1 MKFQSPEWGPAVF
14 LDRDGVLIE
23 DVHLLSTPE
32 SICVRDDAPQ
42 ALVKIR
48 NAGFRLIVVSNQTV
62 VARGILTEPEMK
74 LLHRQVEEALQDN
87 GAPALDGFYYCP
99 HHPRATVQDYR
110 VDCDCRKPRAGLLL
124 RAAAEHDI
132 HPVRSFMIGDRIT
145 DIIAG
150 SSAGCRTVLVETG
163 QHLAPP
169 IETSAPIDNSIL
181 PDHTCANLAEAAQW
195 ILEVM

>member
-1 MKFQSPEWGPAVF
+1 MTSVIC

-32 SICVRDDAPQ
+32 SICVRDDVPQ
-42 ALVKIR
+42 ALVKLR
-48 NAGFRLIVVSNQTV
+48 DAGFRLMVFSNQTV
-62 VARGILTEPEMK
+62 VARGILTESEMK
-74 LLHRQVEEALQDN
+74 LLHRQVEGALQEK

-99 HHPRATVQDYR
+99 HHPQATVSAYR
-110 VDCDCRKPRAGLLL
+110 ADCDCRKPRPGLLL

-132 HPVRSFMIGDRIT
+132 DLARSFMIGDRMT

-150 SSAGCRTVLVETG
+150 ASAGCRTVLVETG

-169 IETSAPIDNSIL
+169 IETSDPMDKSIH
-181 PDHTCANLAEAAQW
+181 PDHTCADLGSAAQW

>member
-1 MKFQSPEWGPAVF
+1 MTSVIF

-32 SICVRDDAPQ
+32 SIRVRDDVPQ
-42 ALVKIR
+42 ALVKLR
-48 NAGFRLIVVSNQTV
+48 DAGFRLMVVSNQTV

-74 LLHRQVEEALQDN
+74 LLHRQVEEALQDKS
-87 GAPALDGFYYCP
+87 APTLDGFYYCP

-110 VDCDCRKPRAGLLL
+110 VDCNCRKPRPGLLL
-124 RAAAEHDI
+124 RAATEQDI
-132 HPVRSFMIGDRIT
+132 DLAGSFMIGDRMT

-150 SSAGCRTVLVETG
+150 ASTGCRTVLVETG

-169 IETSAPIDNSIL
+169 IETSDPIDNSIL
-181 PDHTCANLAEAAQW
+181 PDHTCANLADAARW